1 MMQKNFD
8 SEFEFIFSRSSGA
21 GGQHVNK
28 TSTKV
33 ELRFNINTSKILNLS
48 EKEIIFE
55 KMPMK
60 ISNEGYIQIVSQETR
75 SQFKNKQICIEKF
88 YELIEEA
95 FRKEKKRIKTKRTL
109 NSILKRLD
117 FKKQRKDIKER
128 RKKI

>member
-75 SQFKNKQICIEKF
+75 SQFKNKQICIKKF

>member
-1 MMQKNFD
+1 MQKNFD

>member
-1 MMQKNFD
+1 MQKNFD

-75 SQFKNKQICIEKF
+75 SQFKNKQICIKKF
-88 YELIEEA
+88 YELIAEA